1 MSERSWREAKE
12 AKARVKGDA
21 SVSRLEGG
29 AADEVGRAC
38 ELAPAPG
45 RPSASASANLRAA
58 LRRQEAS
65 RAGDVPDFARIA
77 ARVAARPS
85 PLDVPRRSAAE
96 AVRLAGT
103 LAVAQLR
110 VVPHAVLPAA
120 LTVAAAA
127 VGAACLIGSVSAA
140 EAAAGWWFAA
150 LLLFG
155 AALTITLALS
165 SGRADAL
172 SLATPLGPQ
181 AVVLARLS
189 LVLGVDALAG
199 LVASALFAW
208 WVPGAEFGLGAVV
221 ESWLAPLA
229 LVAGASALAT
239 VWSEASWTGALAG
252 AAVVP
257 LVLPATGA
265 ASASGIAA
273 LIGSVQGALGSVGM
287 LAVGAALLAAVV
299 CSSRRAALARLQA
312 L

>member
-1 MSERSWREAKE
+1 MSERSWQEAKE
-12 AKARVKGDA
+12 AKGRAKGDA
-21 SVSRLEGG
+21 GVPRLEGG
-29 AADEVGRAC
+29 AAGEVGRAC
-38 ELAPAPG
+38 AAKPAPG

-103 LAVAQLR
+103 LAVSQLR

-127 VGAACLIGSVSAA
+127 VGAACLIGSVPAV
-140 EAAAGWWFAA
+140 EAAADWWFAA
-150 LLLFG
+150 FLLFG
-155 AALTITLALS
+155 VALTITLALS

-172 SLATPLGPQ
+172 SLATPIGPQ

-189 LVLGVDALAG
+189 LVLGADALAG
-199 LVASALFAW
+199 LAASALFAW
-208 WVPGAEFGLGAVV
+208 WAPGAEFGVGAVV

-229 LVAGASALAT
+229 LVAGVAALAT
-239 VWSEASWTGALAG
+239 VWSEASWPGALAG
-252 AAVVP
+252 AAFVP
-257 LVLPATGA
+257 LVLPATET
-265 ASASGIAA
+265 ASASGVAA

-299 CSSRRAALARLQA
+299 CSSHRAALARLQA

>member
-1 MSERSWREAKE
+1 MSERSWREAK
-12 AKARVKGDA
+12 ARVRGDA
-21 SVSRLEGG
+21 GVSRLEGG

-38 ELAPAPG
+38 AAEPAPG
-45 RPSASASANLRAA
+45 RPSASASANLRVA

-103 LAVAQLR
+103 LAVSQLR

-189 LVLGVDALAG
+189 LVLGVDAFAG
-199 LVASALFAW
+199 LAASALFAW
-208 WVPGAEFGLGAVV
+208 WAPGAEFGVGTVV

-229 LVAGASALAT
+229 LVAGVAALAT
-239 VWSEASWTGALAG
+239 VWSEASWAGALAG
-252 AAVVP
+252 TAVVP
-257 LVLPATGA
+257 LVLPATGT

-299 CSSRRAALARLQA
+299 CSSHRAALARLQA